1 MSVGNMD
8 KWLSGEVESFFA
20 PHEVPPPPVIPDS
33 NHNEEI
39 SSAQFKLQADQPSD
53 TTEGWGYNPT
63 IVVGAAVASVVS
75 IAAAAMICFVI
86 WARPTAAPAP
96 VPSPA
101 AAEKFAV
108 PAETP
113 TVKPLPDRLPS
124 DAELDRIRR
133 DMSFWLDH
141 ATRVTLV
148 PDRQP
153 SSPPRWA
160 PRRHHWP
167 SMRTRADHGEAAR
180 LMRAEL
186 RQMGI
191 TPARRHK

>member
-1 MSVGNMD
+1 MAQQRGRV
-8 KWLSGEVESFFA
+8 LFC
-20 PHEVPPPPVIPDS
+20 PPRGTASSVIPDN

-39 SSAQFKLQADQPSD
+39 SSAQFKLQADQPSV

-63 IVVGAAVASVVS
+63 IVVGASVASVVS

-101 AAEKFAV
+101 AEKSAV

-133 DMSFWLDH
+133 DMSFCLDH

-148 PDRQP
+148 PDRLP